1 MVDSGG
7 YTVGH
12 LRMKYLDLAN
22 MSFSQNNYIA
32 ADGYIKSFL
41 DTIKED
47 TQAAEKITKEFNT
60 ISNRKHKSIKEL
72 QKSTESLG
80 YLEQKDILDEGKTNI
95 EVNSIH
101 DRKAVCWRIAL
112 QEGLFYD

>member
-1 MVDSGG
+1 MVEGDYS
-7 YTVGH
+7 VGH

-22 MSFSQNNYIA
+22 MAFAQNNYIA
-32 ADGYIKSFL
+32 ADGWIKNFL
-41 DTIKED
+41 DTIKD
-47 TQAAEKITKEFNT
+47 GSNAAKTITQEFDKIT
-60 ISNRKHKSIKEL
+60 SRKKKNIEEL
-72 QKSTESLG
+72 DKSTENMG

-101 DRKAVCWRIAL
+101 DRKQVCWRIAL